1 MKKAFI
7 IFMAII
13 AALVLGYGIKYAVS
27 PVPSQAVEHATNEH
41 SIMAKG
47 YIIRDEWA
55 YYAERAGKLYK
66 NVSVGDRV
74 MKDALI
80 YTIYD
85 DSVDNNTIK
94 ELNTLNKKIS
104 LAREQAAQSMY
115 GTSLISV
122 ESAIASRTSQIITA
136 AKKNDVAK
144 ISQYKQDIISLRQ
157 TGSFEDA
164 QAKLTELE
172 QQKQS
177 IDGSISDSRSERYAE
192 ISGVFTMYYDGFEG
206 KLSRDA
212 VSEYSVE
219 QLEKLG
225 KPTPNES
232 VIDKV
237 KEGDFICSL
246 VNNHKWSLILI
257 TDEEE
262 MSNYSTGDTVTLR
275 FKNIADAEQKGTISY
290 ISTPEQNKDGKCFV
304 LIDCSDYFEGAFS
317 YRAVDVE
324 IIFERYSGYKVPISA
339 VHTTDN
345 GGHKVIGIKDSRQL
359 DCDIN
364 VLFTDTKEG
373 YAIVESTDNA
383 KYRVSSMDR
392 ILIGER

>member
-219 QLEKLG
+219 QLEGLG

-304 LIDCSDYFEGAFS
+304 LIDCSDYLKGLS
-317 YRAVDVE
+317 
-324 IIFERYSGYKVPISA
+324 
-339 VHTTDN
+339 HTE
-345 GGHKVIGIKDSRQL
+345 Q
-359 DCDIN
+359 
-364 VLFTDTKEG
+364 
-373 YAIVESTDNA
+373 
-383 KYRVSSMDR
+383 SMLR
-392 ILIGER
+392 